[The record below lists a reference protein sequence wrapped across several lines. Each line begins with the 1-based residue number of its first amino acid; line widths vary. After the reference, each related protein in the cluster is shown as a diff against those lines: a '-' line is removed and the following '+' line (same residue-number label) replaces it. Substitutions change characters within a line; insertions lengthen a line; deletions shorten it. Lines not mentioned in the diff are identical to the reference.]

1 MIARCERAGEK
12 VATIRYKGTP
22 FHQLGEIFE
31 CYPTNQSINY
41 FHKTAS
47 LQMFDND
54 LTTYCTKNK
63 VFH

>member
-31 CYPTNQSINY
+31 CYPTNQPINY
-41 FHKTAS
+41 FHETAS
-47 LQMFDND
+47 S
-54 LTTYCTKNK
+54 
-63 VFH
+63 